1 MQLIDFIN
9 SDQVANQ
16 GGKCPLRNWAS
27 ERIKSHDPINKH
39 ALWKRLSMRSV
50 LSTPLKT
57 VSGKVREMQQSVVAE
72 GVAQLVFV
80 DGVFSSEQSALND
93 HITVSMH
100 PYNVRGVEKDWES
113 FLKSLPQNEVAAAMT
128 TMLTE
133 QITCIAIA
141 QTTQVEIVHQITKS
155 QGVIAMNFKL
165 DVAANVQVGYSQK
178 IVTLNKDAE
187 VAILVNRQVCLNHS
201 SMLSDCFVDQVPS
214 KLSYLQSQRVLC
226 DERAQYENTHMVLG
240 GRAIR
245 HLHQVELNGQRA
257 QSRFYGIALAS
268 DKERYDQTIQ
278 MQHNASHTQSEQQ
291 VKNVARQNSLT
302 NFTSRVYVK
311 EGVSAIESEQLN
323 HNLLMDDT
331 ARALTSPE
339 LEIYAD
345 EVRCAHGATVGTV
358 DTKAL
363 FYLRSRGL
371 NKKQAEALLIR
382 GFVSDTIEKFPSH
395 ARREAMAV
403 AKRYLAEIA

>member
-9 SDQVANQ
+9 SNQ
-16 GGKCPLRNWAS
+16 IASEDKCSLRRWAS
-27 ERIKSHDPINKH
+27 ERIKSHNPSNKH
-39 ALWKRLSMRSV
+39 ALWRRLSMRSV
-50 LSTPLKT
+50 LSTPLKP
-57 VSGKVREMQQSVVAE
+57 VSRKSETTQQSVAPE

-80 DGVFSSEQSALND
+80 NGVFSTEQSSLND
-93 HITVSMH
+93 HITVRSH
-100 PYNVRGVEKDWES
+100 QYSDDNIRGRWES
-113 FLKSLPQNEVAAAMT
+113 LLKSLPQNEVAAAIT
-128 TMLTE
+128 TMLSE
-133 QITCIAIA
+133 QITCISIIRS
-141 QTTQVEIVHQITKS
+141 TQIKIVHQITLS
-155 QGVIAMNFKL
+155 QGIVAMNLAL
-165 DVAANVQVGYSQK
+165 DIAPNAQVDCSQK
-178 IVTLNKDAE
+178 IVSTNKDQE
-187 VAILVNRQVCLNHS
+187 VAIFVNRQVCLNHS
-201 SMLSDCFVDQVPS
+201 SILSDCFVDKVPS
-214 KLSYLQSQRVLC
+214 KLSYLQSQGVSC
-226 DERAQYENTHMVLG
+226 GERAQYENTHLVLG

-245 HLHQVELNGQRA
+245 HLHQVQLNEQRA

-278 MQHNASHTQSEQQ
+278 MQHNASQTQSEQQ
-291 VKNVARQNSLT
+291 VKNVVRHNAIT

-382 GFVSDTIEKFPSH
+382 GFVSDTIEKFPPQ
-395 ARREAMAV
+395 AQREAMDV
-403 AKRYLAEIA
+403 AKCYLAEIA